1 LREPKE
7 NDRLWR
13 LVEGGLVDLVSTDH
27 CDYTKAQKVAQNDF
41 TETPGG
47 LPGVETLLPLM
58 FTYGV
63 ADDRLTLP
71 QLVEL
76 LAANPARVWGLWPRK
91 GTLQPGS
98 DADIVVYDPA
108 PETEI
113 EAETYHYE
121 AGYTPYEGM
130 AVQGEVRATISRGEI
145 VYQEGRF
152 SGREGRGRFVSRE
165 PMV

>member
-1 LREPKE
+1 M
-7 NDRLWR
+7 
-13 LVEGGLVDLVSTDH
+13 VATDH

-63 ADDRLTLP
+63 GEDRLTLP

-76 LAANPARVWGLWPRK
+76 LSANPARLWGMWPKK
-91 GTLQPGS
+91 GALQPES

-113 EAETYHYE
+113 EVEAYHYE

-130 AVQGEVRATISRGEI
+130 AVKGEVRATISRGEVI
-145 VYQEGRF
+145 YRQGRF

-165 PMV
+165 SMG